1 MNTTLWTRNQINPF
15 ILFTCIV
22 LTSVT
27 SASAQSAIIDNEHG
41 ADLIKSFSC
50 HREQKDIQLNW
61 VSESEPDA
69 SWFIVE
75 RSRDRHEFI
84 SIGKVNARRG
94 TENSSYLFTDSGLP
108 EGVHYYY
115 RLRQVSEYGIT
126 KYSQAISVDNTDA
139 SAQMQVLSDL
149 NTVKVNYLL
158 TTPAAEQVTLEVCT
172 TDGIVL
178 FEQNESL
185 MAGRNQL
192 SIALTGMRSGK
203 YLLKVLGKKELPEH
217 VESFVKL

>member
-15 ILFTCIV
+15 ILFACIV
-22 LTSVT
+22 FTSVT
-27 SASAQSAIIDNEHG
+27 CASAQSAIIDNDHG

-75 RSRDRHEFI
+75 RSLDRHEFI

-94 TENSSYLFTDSGLP
+94 PDNSSYRFTDAGLP
-108 EGVHYYY
+108 EDAHYYY

-126 KYSQAISVDNTDA
+126 KYSQAVSIDNTDA

-158 TTPAAEQVTLEVCT
+158 TTPAAEQVTVEVCT

-178 FEQNESL
+178 FEQNDSL

-203 YLLKVLGKKELPEH
+203 YLLKVLGKNELPAH